1 MSKKFMLENQ
11 AKIFNKSLEK
21 ANDEIECLAI
31 MHEENLNELRKA
43 KEQADKLQDAYDMQR
58 LVSKNTKAQADKLAE
73 ALECCFADAIDHT
86 FNDIIVEITI
96 NRKQFD
102 KARQALKEYRGEK

>member
-1 MSKKFMLENQ
+1 MSKPKGFWIDIEKSSYDELE
-11 AKIFNKSLEK
+11 AELNKTKK
-21 ANDEIECLAI
+21 A
-31 MHEENLNELRKA
+31 LRDTANGKPSEWAYVQLKA
-43 KEQADKLQDAYDMQR
+43 D
-58 LVSKNTKAQADKLAE
+58 ADKLAE